1 MMSKISPFLGGT
13 ILALLWL
20 IPSAQADLVISEFMA
35 SSSSSSEFL
44 DEDGESSDWIEI
56 HNNGA
61 TAVELSGY
69 YLTDDP
75 AKLDLW
81 RFPARTLEGGGYL
94 IVFASGNDRNEDDGE
109 LHANFRL
116 SSAGDFLAL
125 VAPDG
130 QTIVHSYAP
139 VYPEQ
144 FEDESFGLALPAN
157 LQPVTLIEE
166 GADAK
171 WSVPVGPVD
180 NWFETDFDDAAWQTG
195 KTGIGFGYP
204 DLVGEGGDV
213 MDAMRNKNAS
223 AYIRIPFQVDTP
235 SALVTMTLK
244 MKYEDGFVAY
254 LNGEPVAGANDPSDI
269 TWESEATG
277 SHPDAQAEVF
287 EDFDLDFAGKIITG
301 TNVLAVQMM
310 NTSATGSD
318 VLMRPKLDAELR
330 DLSQE
335 LVPGYLTSA
344 TPGGPNSS
352 GIAPGP
358 LLTDVTQDPE
368 QPDAGTALPISAM
381 VAEVDGGGI
390 GAVNL
395 VYRFMFEDEVATPMA
410 DDGQGADVTAADGI
424 YTGVIP
430 AEMIQAGM
438 MIRWKVT
445 ADDSKGNESKSPAFR
460 VPSDS
465 HEWLGTVPTDP
476 TIQTNLTVLHWFVET
491 PGRAATSSGTDC
503 SLYYLGEFYDNVH
516 FDQHGQSTSGSAF
529 VKKSHNVD
537 FPETNRFRWK
547 EGEKRVKDVNLLTN
561 WADKGKFR
569 HPLAYEVIRE
579 AGVAAHFAFTV
590 RVHQNGEFYSVQD
603 IVEDPDE
610 TYLER
615 AGLNPKG
622 ALYKMYNSFNSTG
635 DARSSSNQKKTRKS
649 EGREDILEMSAGVRL
664 RGDERTTYVMD
675 NIDIPRT
682 VNYLATNLLPSNTDC
697 CHKNYYF
704 YRDTEETNEWTMLPW
719 DLDLSWGRQ
728 WNGTENYFNDN
739 LFSDRAIILGTNNG
753 FVNAVLGTTGLRD
766 MVLRRIRTVADQFI
780 QPPGTPLEERWLE
793 RRLAEIMDQIDPV
806 DIVPSD
812 ADLDFEKWGAWEN
825 PTGSNRYRRLVG
837 NSLPEPD
844 SEHTMRGAIQR
855 VIDEYAEQR
864 RTFVYV
870 QNVGRGARIPEPQ
883 SGFTPVNFEPLVQAS
898 ETKSIIVPAD
908 DSLGTGWTATDFT
921 PAGWTAGVEGVGYEG
936 GSGYEDLIGI
946 VLDRATLTSDS
957 VYMRMP
963 FTVANLQAITALELR
978 MKYDDGFVA
987 YLNGTKIAEENAP
1000 DSPSWDSAAT
1010 SSHSDAQAKIFEAID
1025 VSNFISELKVGANV
1039 LAIHGLNSPSG
1050 ANPGGGSD
1058 YLIVP
1063 ELHAGVAGAPTAQPV
1078 IDFGEVVYDPIS
1090 GNQDEEYIE
1099 LINNNEISVDIS
1111 GWKLEGGVDYTFE
1124 PGTVIPDGWTLYVS
1138 PNVNAFRA
1146 RATSPTAGESLYVQ
1160 GNYKGHLS
1168 SFPETIALMDSS
1180 GNAVGS
1186 TTYEGNPSDHQRYM
1200 VISEIMYNPKADGGS
1215 EFIELRNISDAVTL
1229 DLTGVKLSGG
1239 VIFDFT
1245 GSNVTSLAPGGVVL
1259 VVRNLAMFQSVYGNA
1274 LNAIIAGSFAETT
1287 VLSNGGERVKLEDPS
1302 NGTIVEF
1309 DYDDVDPWPVTADG
1323 QGASL
1328 ELVNFASRP
1337 DPNNPANWVASTTPN
1352 GTPGAGAVIPEG
1364 FTGDP
1369 DVDVDGDTL
1378 SRFLEYALG
1387 TSDTDASSGLSA
1399 LSTGMNVDGKGTFQ
1413 FQKNKAASDITYA
1426 VEVSDA
1432 LNEWS
1437 DGSAVLELESTTD
1450 LGGDLESVIYRTK
1463 TPASGQMY
1471 FRLRVTKP

>member
-1 MMSKISPFLGGT
+1 MSKIPLFLGGA
-13 ILALLWL
+13 ALTLLSL
-20 IPSAQADLVISEFMA
+20 IPAARADLVISEFLA
-35 SSSSSSEFL
+35 SSSSASGFL
-44 DEDGESSDWIEI
+44 DEDGQSSDWIEI

-61 TAVELSGY
+61 TSVDLTGY
-69 YLTDDP
+69 FLTDDP
-75 AKLDLW
+75 ANLDLW
-81 RFPARTLEGGGYL
+81 RFPARTLDGGGYL
-94 IVFASGNDRNEDDGE
+94 IVFASGNDRTEDTGE
-109 LHANFRL
+109 LHSNFRL
-116 SSAGDFLAL
+116 NSMGDFLAL

-130 QTIVHSYAP
+130 QTIVHSYSP

-157 LQPVTLIEE
+157 LQQVTLIDEVT
-166 GADAK
+166 DAK
-171 WSVPVGPVD
+171 WQVPTGPGAEWTAKD
-180 NWFETDFDDAAWQTG
+180 YDDSGWATG
-195 KTGIGFGYP
+195 KTGIGFGY
-204 DLVGEGGDV
+204 DGIVGEGGDV
-213 MDAMRNKNAS
+213 TEAMRNKNGS

-235 SALVTMTLK
+235 AAVVTMTLR
-244 MKYEDGFVAY
+244 MKYEDGFVAFI
-254 LNGEPVAGANDPSDI
+254 NGDPVAGANDPVDLSWDS
-269 TWESEATG
+269 TATS
-277 SHPDAQAEVF
+277 SHPDAQAVVF
-287 EDFDLDFAGKIITG
+287 EDFDLDFAGKIQQG
-301 TNVLAVQMM
+301 SNVLAIQMM

-318 VLMRPKLDAELR
+318 VLVLPKLDAELR
-330 DLSQE
+330 DLNQE
-335 LVPGYLTSA
+335 LVPGYLTSL
-344 TPGGPNSS
+344 TPGAANSS

-358 LLTDVTQDPE
+358 LVTDVTENPE
-368 QPDAGTALPISAM
+368 QPDAGVALPVTARIT
-381 VAEVDGGGI
+381 EIDGGGI
-390 GAVNL
+390 ADVNL
-395 VYRFMFEDEVATPMA
+395 VYRFMYEDEVVTPMA
-410 DDGQGADVTAADGI
+410 DDGQGADATAADGI

-430 AEMIQAGM
+430 ADMIQAGM

-445 ADDSKGNESKSPAFR
+445 ATDGKGNESKSPAFR

-465 HEWLGTVPTDP
+465 HEWLGTVPADP
-476 TIQTNLTVLHWFVET
+476 TIQTNLTVLHWFVER
-491 PGRAATSSGTDC
+491 PSRAATSSGTDC

-569 HPLAYEVIRE
+569 HPLAYEVLRE

-649 EGREDILEMSAGVRL
+649 EGREDILELSAGIRL
-664 RGDERTTYVMD
+664 RGDERTTYIMD

-739 LFSDRAIILGTNNG
+739 LFTDRPIILGTNNG
-753 FVNAVLGTTGLRD
+753 FVNAVLGTSGIRD
-766 MVLRRIRTVADQFI
+766 MVLRRIRTVADEFI
-780 QPPGTPLEERWLE
+780 QPPGTPMEERWLE
-793 RRLAEIMDQIDPV
+793 RRLNEIMDQIDPE

-825 PTGSNRYRRLVG
+825 PTSSNRYRRLVG
-837 NSLPEPD
+837 NSLPDPD

-855 VIDEYAEQR
+855 VLDEYAEQR
-864 RTFVYV
+864 RTYVYV

-883 SGFTPVNFEPLVQAS
+883 AGFVSVSYQPLVEAKD
-898 ETKSIIVPAD
+898 TKSVMVPAD
-908 DSLGTGWTATDFT
+908 DSLGNSWTAVDFT
-921 PAGWTAGVEGVGYEG
+921 PVGWTSGVEGVGYEG

-946 VLDRATLTSDS
+946 ELDRANLTSDS

-963 FTVANLQAITALELR
+963 FTITSLESLSALELR

-987 YLNGTKIAEENAP
+987 YLNGVKIADANAP
-1000 DSPSWDSAAT
+1000 EIPAWDSAAT
-1010 SSHSDAQAKIFEAID
+1010 SSHSDTQAKVFEAFD
-1025 VSNFISELKVGANV
+1025 VSEFISELKVGTNV
-1039 LAIHGLNSPSG
+1039 LAVHGLNSPSG
-1050 ANPGGGSD
+1050 GNPGGGSD

-1063 ELHAGVAGAPTAQPV
+1063 ELHVGVAGSPSAQP
-1078 IDFGEVVYDPIS
+1078 IIEFGNIVYDPVS

-1099 LINNNEISVDIS
+1099 LTNNNEISVDIS
-1111 GWKLEGGVDYTFE
+1111 GWKLEGGVEYTFE

-1146 RATSPTAGESLYVQ
+1146 RTTSPKGGESLYVQ

-1168 SFPETIALMDSS
+1168 SFPETISLMDVS
-1180 GNAVGS
+1180 GDLIGS
-1186 TTYEGNPSDHQRYM
+1186 ATYEGNPSDHQRYM

-1215 EFIELRNISDAVTL
+1215 EFIEIRNISDAVTL
-1229 DLTGVKLSGG
+1229 DLTGVRLSGG
-1239 VIFDFT
+1239 VVFDFT
-1245 GSNVTSLAPGGVVL
+1245 GSNVTSLAPGGIVL
-1259 VVRNLAMFQSVYGNA
+1259 VVRDLAKFQEVYGNG
-1274 LNAIIAGSFAETT
+1274 LNAIIAGAFADTT
-1287 VLSNGGERVKLEDPS
+1287 VLSNGGESLKLEDPS
-1302 NGTIVEF
+1302 NGTIAEF
-1309 DYDDVDPWPVTADG
+1309 DYDDVVPWPTTADG
-1323 QGASL
+1323 EGASL
-1328 ELVNFASRP
+1328 ELLNADSRP
-1337 DPNNPANWVASTTPN
+1337 DPSDPANWVASTNEN
-1352 GTPGAGAVIPEG
+1352 GTPGEGAVIPDG

-1369 DVDVDGDTL
+1369 NVDVDGDTL
-1378 SRFLEYALG
+1378 NRFLEYALG
-1387 TSDTDASSGLSA
+1387 TSDTDGTSGLDALSSGMDA
-1399 LSTGMNVDGKGTFQ
+1399 AGHATFQ
-1413 FQKNKAASDITYA
+1413 FQKSTTATDITYS
-1426 VEVSDA
+1426 VEASDA
-1432 LNEWS
+1432 LDNWS
-1437 DGSAVLELESTTD
+1437 DASDVLELESTTD
-1450 LGGDLESVIYRTK
+1450 LGGNLESVVYRTK
-1463 TPASGQMY
+1463 TPASGQMF
-1471 FRLRVTKP
+1471 FRLRVTK